1 MNRRRLLSKLAAS
14 SVAVALIGAGLASS
28 FSLAY
33 PEPSVS
39 PISWELKFVPAA
51 PKRIVVE
58 VPGQPTAKAYWY
70 VTYSVTNNSGQ
81 DVNFLPTFEWVTNEG
96 KVVRSD
102 KNISNVVFDKVKAAA
117 GLKFLENSVKIAGLL
132 RQGEDQAKDG
142 VAIWE
147 EPEGRLGTFS
157 IFVTGLSGESTQ
169 LPGADGKP
177 IVTDGK
183 PILLY
188 KTLELDYKLA
198 GDEVYPGNDLLTKLG
213 QKWVMR

>member
-14 SVAVALIGAGLASS
+14 SAAVALLATGLASS
-28 FSLAY
+28 FSFGF

-39 PISWELKFVPAA
+39 PIAWELKFTPAA

-81 DVNFLPTFEWVTNEG
+81 DISFLPTFEWVTNEG

-102 KNISNVVFDKVKAAA
+102 KNIPNAVFDKIKAAS

-147 EPEGRLGTFS
+147 EPESRLGMFNL
-157 IFVTGLSGESTQ
+157 FVTGLSGESTQ
-169 LPGADGKP
+169 FPGADGKS
-177 IVTDGK
+177 
-183 PILLY
+183 ILLY

>member
-1 MNRRRLLSKLAAS
+1 MTRRTLSFISAS
-14 SVAVALIGAGLASS
+14 AAVALALVAGRAGA
-28 FSLAY
+28 F
-33 PEPSVS
+33 PEPSKS
-39 PISWELKFVPAA
+39 PIAWEITIKTDQ

-58 VPGQPTAKAYWY
+58 VPGESTPKAYWY
-70 VTYSVTNNSGQ
+70 ITYTVTNNSGQ

-96 KVVRSD
+96 KVIRSD
-102 KNISNVVFDKVKAAA
+102 KNIPNAVFDKIKAAS
-117 GLKFLENSVKIAGLL
+117 GNKLLENAVKIAGTL
-132 RQGEDQAKDG
+132 RQGEDEAKDG

-147 EPEGRLGTFS
+147 EPAPRLGDFS
-157 IFVTGLSGESTQ
+157 IFVTGLSGESTP
-169 LPGADGKP
+169 LTDAAGKP
-177 IVTDGK
+177 SSDADGK